1 MTDYGLLAK
10 QTVSLAEVDAHWLPV
25 LSNAAALLWDALDD
39 INWAGFYLVD
49 PVTVTRAELGAGSGV
64 EPDASLEP
72 DAGSGVEPDAAP
84 GAAPGAEPDAAPGA
98 ELDAGSGVESGAAP
112 SAYELRTPE
121 LRLGPFQG
129 KVACVRIPFGR
140 GVCGTAAETKTSQLV
155 EDVHQ
160 FPGHIA
166 CDSASNSE
174 VVVPIVKDNQVVG
187 VLDIDSPSVA
197 RFTQEDLAGL
207 EQVVKALESCV
218 NFSDFC

>member
-1 MTDYGLLAK
+1 MIDYGLLAK
-10 QTVSLAEVDAHWLPV
+10 QIVSLAEVDAHWLPV
-25 LSNAAALLWDALDD
+25 LSNAAAHLWDALDD
-39 INWAGFYLVD
+39 INWVGFYLVD
-49 PVTVTRAELGAGSGV
+49 PVTVTGVEPDVGSGV

-72 DAGSGVEPDAAP
+72 DAGSGATP
-84 GAAPGAEPDAAPGA
+84 
-98 ELDAGSGVESGAAP
+98 SAAP
-112 SAYELRTPE
+112 SAHEPHTPE

-197 RFTQEDLAGL
+197 RFTQEDLTGL
-207 EQVVKALESCV
+207 EQVVKALESCA

>member
-10 QTVSLAEVDAHWLPV
+10 QIVSLAEIDAHWLPV

-39 INWAGFYLVD
+39 INWVGFYLVD
-49 PVTVTRAELGAGSGV
+49 PVTVSGAELGAAPGA
-64 EPDASLEP
+64 EL

-84 GAAPGAEPDAAPGA
+84 GAEPSDHEPC
-98 ELDAGSGVESGAAP
+98 
-112 SAYELRTPE
+112 TPE

-129 KVACVRIPFGR
+129 KDACVRIPFGR

-197 RFTQEDLAGL
+197 RFTQKDLTGL
-207 EQVVKALESCV
+207 EQVVKALESCA

>member
-10 QTVSLAEVDAHWLPV
+10 QIVSLAEVDAHWLPM

-39 INWAGFYLVD
+39 INWVGFYLVD
-49 PVTVTRAELGAGSGV
+49 PVTVS
-64 EPDASLEP
+64 
-72 DAGSGVEPDAAP
+72 
-84 GAAPGAEPDAAPGA
+84 GAEPSAAPGA
-98 ELDAGSGVESGAAP
+98 ELDAAPEAEPDVAPGAAP
-112 SAYELRTPE
+112 SDHELRTPE

-129 KVACVRIPFGR
+129 KVACVRIPFGK
-140 GVCGTAAETKTSQLV
+140 GVCGTAAATKTSQLI

-174 VVVPIVKDNQVVG
+174 VVVPIFKDGQVVG

-207 EQVVKALESCV
+207 EQVVKALESCA

>member
-10 QTVSLAEVDAHWLPV
+10 QIVSLAEVDAHWLPV
-25 LSNAAALLWDALDD
+25 LSNTSALLWDALDD
-39 INWAGFYLVD
+39 INWVGFYLVD
-49 PVTVTRAELGAGSGV
+49 PDTESGAAPGTAPSATPGV
-64 EPDASLEP
+64 EPSAAP
-72 DAGSGVEPDAAP
+72 GVEPDAAL
-84 GAAPGAEPDAAPGA
+84 GAEPDVAPEA
-98 ELDAGSGVESGAAP
+98 EPDVAP
-112 SAYELRTPE
+112 SDHEPRTPE

-197 RFTQEDLAGL
+197 RFTQEDLTGL

>member
-10 QTVSLAEVDAHWLPV
+10 QIVSLAEVDSHWLPV

-49 PVTVTRAELGAGSGV
+49 PVTVSGEGAC
-64 EPDASLEP
+64 ASATP
-72 DAGSGVEPDAAP
+72 S
-84 GAAPGAEPDAAPGA
+84 
-98 ELDAGSGVESGAAP
+98 AAP
-112 SAYELRTPE
+112 SAHDSRTPE

-140 GVCGTAAETKTSQLV
+140 GVCGTAAATKTSQLV

-174 VVVPIVKDNQVVG
+174 VVIPIFKDNQVVG
-187 VLDIDSPSVA
+187 VLDIDSPNVA

-207 EQVVKALESCV
+207 EQVVKALESCT
-218 NFSDFC
+218 NFSAFC

>member
-1 MTDYGLLAK
+1 MADYGLLAK
-10 QTVSLAEVDAHWLPV
+10 QIVSLAEVDAHWLPV

-49 PVTVTRAELGAGSGV
+49 PVTVSGA

-72 DAGSGVEPDAAP
+72 DAAL
-84 GAAPGAEPDAAPGA
+84 GAEPD
-98 ELDAGSGVESGAAP
+98 VAP
-112 SAYELRTPE
+112 SDHELCTPE

-129 KVACVRIPFGR
+129 KVACVRILFGQ

-174 VVVPIVKDNQVVG
+174 VVVPIVEDNQVVG

-197 RFTQEDLAGL
+197 RFTQEDLIGL
-207 EQVVKALESCV
+207 EQVVKALESCA

>member
-10 QTVSLAEVDAHWLPV
+10 QIVSLAEVDAHWLPV

-39 INWAGFYLVD
+39 VNWVGFYLVD
-49 PVTVTRAELGAGSGV
+49 PVTVSGAELGAGSGAVAELDAAPGV
-64 EPDASLEP
+64 ELG
-72 DAGSGVEPDAAP
+72 AGLGVEPD
-84 GAAPGAEPDAAPGA
+84 
-98 ELDAGSGVESGAAP
+98 VAP
-112 SAYELRTPE
+112 SDHEPRTPE

-129 KVACVRIPFGR
+129 KVACVSIPFGR

-174 VVVPIVKDNQVVG
+174 VVVPIFKDDQVVG

-207 EQVVKALESCV
+207 KQVVKALESCA

>member
-10 QTVSLAEVDAHWLPV
+10 QIVSLAEVDAHWLPV

-39 INWAGFYLVD
+39 INWVGFYLVD
-49 PVTVTRAELGAGSGV
+49 PVTVSGAEPST
-64 EPDASLEP
+64 EPS
-72 DAGSGVEPDAAP
+72 
-84 GAAPGAEPDAAPGA
+84 AAPGAEPDAALGA
-98 ELDAGSGVESGAAP
+98 EPGEAP
-112 SAYELRTPE
+112 SDHELRTPE

-140 GVCGTAAETKTSQLV
+140 GVCGTAAATKTSQLV

-174 VVVPIVKDNQVVG
+174 VVVPIVKDGQVVG

-197 RFTQEDLAGL
+197 RFTQEDLTGL
-207 EQVVKALESCV
+207 EQVVKALESCA

>member
-10 QTVSLAEVDAHWLPV
+10 QIVSLAEVDAHWLPV

-49 PVTVTRAELGAGSGV
+49 PATVTVV
-64 EPDASLEP
+64 EP
-72 DAGSGVEPDAAP
+72 DAGSGVESD
-84 GAAPGAEPDAAPGA
+84 
-98 ELDAGSGVESGAAP
+98 LDLESGAAL
-112 SAYELRTPE
+112 SAHEPRTPE

-207 EQVVKALESCV
+207 EQVVKALESCA
-218 NFSDFC
+218 NFSDFR

>member
-1 MTDYGLLAK
+1 MADYGLLAK
-10 QTVSLAEVDAHWLPV
+10 QIVSLAEVDAHWLPV

-39 INWAGFYLVD
+39 INWVGFYLVD
-49 PVTVTRAELGAGSGV
+49 PVTVT
-64 EPDASLEP
+64 
-72 DAGSGVEPDAAP
+72 GVEPDAAP
-84 GAAPGAEPDAAPGA
+84 GAEPDAGSELDAAPG
-98 ELDAGSGVESGAAP
+98 VEPGAAP
-112 SAYELRTPE
+112 DVAPSDHELRTPE

-140 GVCGTAAETKTSQLV
+140 GVCGTAAATKTSQLV

-197 RFTQEDLAGL
+197 RFTQEDLTGL

>member
-10 QTVSLAEVDAHWLPV
+10 QIVSLAEVDAHWLPV

-39 INWAGFYLVD
+39 INWVGFYLVD
-49 PVTVTRAELGAGSGV
+49 PTTVSGAELGAESDSGS
-64 EPDASLEP
+64 EPDA
-72 DAGSGVEPDAAP
+72 D
-84 GAAPGAEPDAAPGA
+84 PGAEPD
-98 ELDAGSGVESGAAP
+98 VAP
-112 SAYELRTPE
+112 SDHEPRTPE

-129 KVACVRIPFGR
+129 KVACVSIPFGR
-140 GVCGTAAETKTSQLV
+140 GVCGTAAATKTSQLV

-207 EQVVKALESCV
+207 KQVVKALESCA

>member
-1 MTDYGLLAK
+1 M
-10 QTVSLAEVDAHWLPV
+10 

-39 INWAGFYLVD
+39 INWVGFYLVD
-49 PVTVTRAELGAGSGV
+49 PVTVTGV
-64 EPDASLEP
+64 E
-72 DAGSGVEPDAAP
+72 P

>member
-10 QTVSLAEVDAHWLPV
+10 QIVSLAEVDAHWLPV

-39 INWAGFYLVD
+39 INWVGFYLVD
-49 PVTVTRAELGAGSGV
+49 PVTVTEAELDAASGAASGAEPGAGS
-64 EPDASLEP
+64 ELDAT
-72 DAGSGVEPDAAP
+72 
-84 GAAPGAEPDAAPGA
+84 PGAEPD
-98 ELDAGSGVESGAAP
+98 VAP
-112 SAYELRTPE
+112 SAHEPRTPE

-140 GVCGTAAETKTSQLV
+140 GVCGTAAATKTSQLV

-197 RFTQEDLAGL
+197 RFTQEDLTGL
-207 EQVVKALESCV
+207 EQVVKALEGYV
-218 NFSDFC
+218 NFSDSC

>member
-10 QTVSLAEVDAHWLPV
+10 QIVSLAEIDAHWLPV

-39 INWAGFYLVD
+39 INWVGFYLVD
-49 PVTVTRAELGAGSGV
+49 PVTVTGVELG
-64 EPDASLEP
+64 
-72 DAGSGVEPDAAP
+72 
-84 GAAPGAEPDAAPGA
+84 AAPGA
-98 ELDAGSGVESGAAP
+98 ELDAGSGVELGAAP
-112 SAYELRTPE
+112 GVESDATPSVHEPCTPE

-197 RFTQEDLAGL
+197 RFTQEDLTGL

>member
-10 QTVSLAEVDAHWLPV
+10 QIVSLAEVDAHWLPV

-49 PVTVTRAELGAGSGV
+49 PVTVSGAELGAGSGV

-84 GAAPGAEPDAAPGA
+84 GAAPSDH
-98 ELDAGSGVESGAAP
+98 
-112 SAYELRTPE
+112 ELRIPE

-140 GVCGTAAETKTSQLV
+140 GVCGTAATTRTSQLV
-155 EDVHQ
+155 KDVHQ

-197 RFTQEDLAGL
+197 RFTQEDLTGL
-207 EQVVKALESCV
+207 EQVVKALESCA

>member
-1 MTDYGLLAK
+1 MADYGLLAK
-10 QTVSLAEVDAHWLPV
+10 QIVSLAEVDAHWLPV

-39 INWAGFYLVD
+39 INWVGFYLVD
-49 PVTVTRAELGAGSGV
+49 PVTVSGAEPST
-64 EPDASLEP
+64 EPS
-72 DAGSGVEPDAAP
+72 
-84 GAAPGAEPDAAPGA
+84 AAPGAEPDAALGA
-98 ELDAGSGVESGAAP
+98 EPGEASSDH
-112 SAYELRTPE
+112 ELRTPE

-140 GVCGTAAETKTSQLV
+140 GVCGTAAATKTSQLV

-174 VVVPIVKDNQVVG
+174 VVVPIFKDDQVVG
-187 VLDIDSPSVA
+187 VLDIDSPNVA

-207 EQVVKALESCV
+207 EQVVKALENCT

>member
-10 QTVSLAEVDAHWLPV
+10 QIVSLAEVDAHWLPV

-39 INWAGFYLVD
+39 INWVGFYLVD
-49 PVTVTRAELGAGSGV
+49 PVTVTGV
-64 EPDASLEP
+64 EL
-72 DAGSGVEPDAAP
+72 
-84 GAAPGAEPDAAPGA
+84 DAAPGA
-98 ELDAGSGVESGAAP
+98 ELDAGSGVEPDAAP
-112 SAYELRTPE
+112 GAEPSDHEPCTPE

-197 RFTQEDLAGL
+197 RFTQKDLTGL
-207 EQVVKALESCV
+207 EQVVKALESCA

>member
-10 QTVSLAEVDAHWLPV
+10 QIVSLAEVDAHWLPV

-49 PVTVTRAELGAGSGV
+49 PVTVTGAEPDAGSGVEPGAGSGV
-64 EPDASLEP
+64 EPDAVPS
-72 DAGSGVEPDAAP
+72 
-84 GAAPGAEPDAAPGA
+84 
-98 ELDAGSGVESGAAP
+98 AAP
-112 SAYELRTPE
+112 SAAPSDHELRTPE

-140 GVCGTAAETKTSQLV
+140 GVCGTAAATKTSQLV

-174 VVVPIVKDNQVVG
+174 VVVPIVKDDQVVG

-197 RFTQEDLAGL
+197 RFTQEDLTGL
-207 EQVVKALESCV
+207 EQVVKALESCT
-218 NFSDFC
+218 NFSAFC

>member
-1 MTDYGLLAK
+1 MIDYGLLAK
-10 QTVSLAEVDAHWLPV
+10 QIVSLAEVDTHWLPM

-49 PVTVTRAELGAGSGV
+49 PVTVTGV
-64 EPDASLEP
+64 EPDA
-72 DAGSGVEPDAAP
+72 APDAAP
-84 GAAPGAEPDAAPGA
+84 GAAPSTHEPC
-98 ELDAGSGVESGAAP
+98 
-112 SAYELRTPE
+112 TPE

-166 CDSASNSE
+166 CDSSSNSE

-197 RFTQEDLAGL
+197 RFTQEDLTGL
-207 EQVVKALESCV
+207 EQVVKALESCA

>member
-10 QTVSLAEVDAHWLPV
+10 QIVSLAEVDAHWLPV
-25 LSNAAALLWDALDD
+25 LSNASAILWDALED
-39 INWAGFYLVD
+39 INWVGFYLVD
-49 PVTVTRAELGAGSGV
+49 PVMVSGTELGAGSGV

-72 DAGSGVEPDAAP
+72 DAGSGVEQD
-84 GAAPGAEPDAAPGA
+84 
-98 ELDAGSGVESGAAP
+98 AAP
-112 SAYELRTPE
+112 SAHEPRTPE

-140 GVCGTAAETKTSQLV
+140 GVCGTAAATKTSQLV

-197 RFTQEDLAGL
+197 RFTQEDLTGL
-207 EQVVKALESCV
+207 EQVVKALEGCV